1 LTISFPAK
9 GDALMQL
16 TSCPLLFRFCFCKTK
31 SKYGLKKSTVNSDEK
46 IELAL
51 QAKMKGSFKLGT
63 IGGIGVFIHW
73 TFSILILFII
83 FNGYRQGQNTLQLFW
98 MVVFVLSIFITVF
111 LHELGHA
118 TAAKRYQ
125 IKTKDITLL
134 PIGGVARLERM
145 PEKPGEELIVALA
158 GPAVNVAIA
167 IVCSFF
173 VQFPQSQ
180 QEFQELMM
188 AGINEQNFLINF
200 FTVNLWL
207 SAFNLIPAFPMDG
220 GRVLRALLS
229 MRISRVK
236 ATLIAARMGQLL
248 AAGFVFAGFYVN
260 PFLIFIGLFVM
271 LGAQAELESVRT
283 GHVLKGYLT
292 GQVTMNRFETLQA
305 NQSINDAVRKIL
317 SGQCKTFLVMDGNE
331 PFGILTRNDIIRAL
345 AEKGSDA
352 SISDVLNPG
361 VLRLE
366 TTVPID
372 ESYRKM
378 TEMSTDMAVVTENGK
393 MVGVIDIENILEFM
407 MIKSAL
413 EKAEKAG

>member
-1 LTISFPAK
+1 
-9 GDALMQL
+9 MQL

-173 VQFPQSQ
+173 VHFPQSQ